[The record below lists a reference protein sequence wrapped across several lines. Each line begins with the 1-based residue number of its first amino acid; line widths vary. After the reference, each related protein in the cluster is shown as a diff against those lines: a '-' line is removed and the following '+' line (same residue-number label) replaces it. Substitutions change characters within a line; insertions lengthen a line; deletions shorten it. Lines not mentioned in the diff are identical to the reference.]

1 MNSRGRPFTTKEAF
15 SSAAKTINEEFNEKL
30 IQHGT
35 EKGVPTSELPAGRA
49 SAAKLTQGTAA
60 ASESV
65 RAHMKGLTRPPSNYM
80 SNSYKIKP
88 RESIAGRKR
97 LASAKI
103 KQEINQYL

>member
-1 MNSRGRPFTTKEAF
+1 M
-15 SSAAKTINEEFNEKL
+15 
-30 IQHGT
+30 
-35 EKGVPTSELPAGRA
+35 PTSELPAGRA
-49 SAAKLTQGTAA
+49 SAAKLTQGTTA

-65 RAHMKGLTRPPSNYM
+65 RAHMKYGLTRPPSNYM